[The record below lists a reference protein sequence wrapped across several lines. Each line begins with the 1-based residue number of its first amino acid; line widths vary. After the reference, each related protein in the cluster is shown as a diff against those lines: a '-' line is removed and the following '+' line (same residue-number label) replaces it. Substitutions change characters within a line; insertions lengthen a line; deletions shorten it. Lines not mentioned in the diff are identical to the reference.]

1 MLYAPDWLIIG
12 NCILSW
18 GDLIWKIS
26 FIMWKAFRQTRKEF
40 HLKDNSLW
48 KRKSLN
54 FFKKTQSRQAD
65 CPMSARKLFFI
76 TWLLKKE
83 LLNFKL
89 SLFRICTKVF
99 YCFGRLAIMPT
110 LFYTNRWQSTH
121 APHNCFT
128 ANPFLETE
136 LMRGANCNTQSI
148 QRMQMVNN
156 RVHLSLFLLVIE
168 E

>member
-1 MLYAPDWLIIG
+1 
-12 NCILSW
+12 
-18 GDLIWKIS
+18 
-26 FIMWKAFRQTRKEF
+26 
-40 HLKDNSLW
+40 
-48 KRKSLN
+48 
-54 FFKKTQSRQAD
+54 
-65 CPMSARKLFFI
+65 
-76 TWLLKKE
+76 
-83 LLNFKL
+83 
-89 SLFRICTKVF
+89 
-99 YCFGRLAIMPT
+99 MPT

-148 QRMQMVNN
+148 QRMQMVDN